1 MLLGKLVTLLGT
13 AKGAAAASVMVAATV
28 GTAVAATN
36 PGVRNAVDSALQD
49 LTQGADAKASNRLAV
64 ATARNDADERLR
76 DAFQRAQQ
84 KLERLH
90 STPVDSTD
98 RAKLTETI
106 NIAYAALRTRVNK
119 AYNDLTVLTVGRS
132 GLESRKPTG
141 PDIKVV
147 FTSDAQAK
155 VDELVVAA
163 IKDMNWI
170 VGDAA
175 TAIARGLDVRW
186 RDGEGRG
193 QAE

>member
-13 AKGAAAASVMVAATV
+13 AKGAAAASVMVAASV

-36 PGVRNAVDSALQD
+36 PGVRNA
-49 LTQGADAKASNRLAV
+49 
-64 ATARNDADERLR
+64 
-76 DAFQRAQQ
+76 
-84 KLERLH
+84 
-90 STPVDSTD
+90 VDSTD

-119 AYNDLTVLTVGRS
+119 AYNDLTVLTVGQS

-163 IKDMNWI
+163 IRDMNWI

>member
-1 MLLGKLVTLLGT
+1 MTGRIKSVVRGQGIGYIRDDLGRDVFFH
-13 AKGAAAASVMVAATV
+13 KGDV
-28 GTAVAATN
+28 
-36 PGVRNAVDSALQD
+36 
-49 LTQGADAKASNRLAV
+49 
-64 ATARNDADERLR
+64 
-76 DAFQRAQQ
+76 
-84 KLERLH
+84 
-90 STPVDSTD
+90 
-98 RAKLTETI
+98 
-106 NIAYAALRTRVNK
+106 VNK
-119 AYNDLTVLTVGRS
+119 AYNDLTVLTVGQS

-163 IKDMNWI
+163 IRDMNWI